1 MFLISSMA
9 VLALQ
14 QLSEASD
21 SIDRYKA
28 LRKLGANDK
37 MINKT
42 IFAQTLI
49 YFTLPIG
56 LAFVH
61 AVVGIKVANEFI
73 AMYNSP
79 NIGVS
84 SLITALVFILVY
96 LGYFYSTYIGYKNII
111 KNS

>member
-1 MFLISSMA
+1 MA
-9 VLALQ
+9 VLNLQ

-21 SIDRYKA
+21 SIDRYKV

-42 IFAQTLI
+42 IFIQILI

-61 AVVGIKVANEFI
+61 VVVGIKVVNDFI
-73 AMYNSP
+73 SMYNSP
-79 NIGVS
+79 NIGIS
-84 SLITALVFILVY
+84 SLVFILVY
-96 LGYFYSTYIGYKNII
+96 LGYFYATYVGYKKII
-111 KNS
+111 RNS